1 MMEIFIDI
9 LIGLALIVITGLAFS
24 GNMWACEL
32 GITLFGCLTII
43 IIVRS
48 WFDCGSDH
56 DEGGLTY
63 PGDEKQ
69 E

>member
-1 MMEIFIDI
+1 MLESYYPLIIMVILFFII
-9 LIGLALIVITGLAFS
+9 K
-24 GNMWACEL
+24 
-32 GITLFGCLTII
+32 
-43 IIVRS
+43 S

-63 PGDEKQ
+63 PGDEK